1 MEAIGAL
8 IPAFAVRLLPK
19 DVSARDHL
27 NTCRESAQYY
37 LNRILKMAKEG
48 QGYDRLSSTSI
59 RCETNQDV
67 A

>member
-19 DVSARDHL
+19 EASTRDHL

-37 LNRILKMAKEG
+37 LNRILKLAKEG
-48 QGYDRLSSTSI
+48 QGYDEPS
-59 RCETNQDV
+59 V
-67 A
+67 G